1 MYNELIFRPLYN
13 GLVGIINLLPGV
25 DVGVAV
31 IIFTCII
38 KLILFPLSK
47 KALLTQVRM
56 KSIEPEANKIRA
68 QYSSNKQEQAMK
80 IMELYKQKG
89 IKPFLSIVLVIIQ
102 LPILLALISVFYK
115 IIPEINKSLLY
126 PFILSSFIQ
135 HPNISATLF
144 GLDLTQKS
152 IILAIITAIIQY
164 FQLHFS
170 VAARQQKEM
179 SDNTIKNG
187 GKLDTASQMANSMN
201 SQMKYFLPV
210 VAFVSVYWIIPASF
224 PQAASVIAIYWSV
237 SSLFTLAQEIYIKK
251 RHLGEGTI
259 KA

>member
-1 MYNELIFRPLYN
+1 MYNQLIFLPLYN
-13 GLVGIINLLPGV
+13 GLVGIMNLLPGI

-31 IIFTCII
+31 IIFTCIV
-38 KLILFPLSK
+38 KLVLFPLSK

-68 QYSSNKQEQAMK
+68 LYSSNKQEQAMK

-89 IKPFLSIVLVIIQ
+89 VKPFSSILLVIVQ

-115 IIPEINKSLLY
+115 IIPNIHPDLLY
-126 PFILSSFIQ
+126 SFIQ
-135 HPNISATLF
+135 DPHASATLF

-152 IILAIITAIIQY
+152 IILALITGVIQY
-164 FQLHFS
+164 FQLHYS

-179 SDNTIKNG
+179 SDNTVRSG

-201 SQMKYFLPV
+201 SQMKYFLPII
-210 VAFVSVYWIIPASF
+210 AFVSVYWIIPASF

-251 RHLGEGTI
+251 RHMGTLEQ
-259 KA
+259 